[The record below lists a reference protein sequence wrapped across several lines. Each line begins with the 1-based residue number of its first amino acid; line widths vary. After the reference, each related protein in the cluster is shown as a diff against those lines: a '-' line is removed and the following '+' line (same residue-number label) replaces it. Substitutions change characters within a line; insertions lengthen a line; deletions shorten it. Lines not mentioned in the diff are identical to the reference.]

1 MLYIKEFV
9 TVGKERMNSE
19 NQKGRDNSLYSMN
32 RSRGEK
38 STGISPFMKNKCKF
52 GMDDRI
58 F

>member
-19 NQKGRDNSLYSMN
+19 NQKGIDNSLYSMN

-38 STGISPFMKNKCKF
+38 STGISPFTKKKCKF